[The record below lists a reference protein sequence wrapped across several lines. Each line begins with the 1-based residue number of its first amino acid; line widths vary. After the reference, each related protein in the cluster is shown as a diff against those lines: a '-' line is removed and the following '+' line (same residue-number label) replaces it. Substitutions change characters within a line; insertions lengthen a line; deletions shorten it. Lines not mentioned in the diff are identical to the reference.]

1 MELVNKFCAT
11 YGCGARMFNGM
22 LVLTKGNRSVK
33 VKGFGQMS
41 EEDKRKEL
49 IKARAT
55 LHLIQVNHQAA

>member
-1 MELVNKFCAT
+1 MELVNKFCAA
-11 YGCGARMFNGM
+11 YDCGARMFNGM

-49 IKARAT
+49 VKARAT
-55 LHLIQVNHQAA
+55 LHLIQVNQQAA

>member
-1 MELVNKFCAT
+1 MELVNKFCAA
-11 YGCGARMFNGM
+11 YDCGARMFNGM

-55 LHLIQVNHQAA
+55 LHLVQVQQVAA

>member
-1 MELVNKFCAT
+1 MELVNKFCAA
-11 YGCGARMFNGM
+11 YDCGARMFNGM

-33 VKGFGQMS
+33 IKGFGQMS

-55 LHLIQVNHQAA
+55 LHLVQVQHVAA

>member
-1 MELVNKFCAT
+1 MELVNKFCAA
-11 YGCGARMFNGM
+11 YDCGARMFNGM

-33 VKGFGQMS
+33 VKGYGQMS

-55 LHLIQVNHQAA
+55 LHLVQVQQTAA

>member
-1 MELVNKFCAT
+1 MELVNKFCAA

-22 LVLTKGNRSVK
+22 LVISKGNRCVK
-33 VKGFGQMS
+33 VKGYGQMS

-55 LHLIQVNHQAA
+55 LHLVQVQHVAA

>member
-1 MELVNKFCAT
+1 MELVNKFCAA

-33 VKGFGQMS
+33 IKGFGQMS

-55 LHLIQVNHQAA
+55 LHLVQVQHAAA

>member
-1 MELVNKFCAT
+1 MELVNKFCAA
-11 YGCGARMFNGM
+11 YDCGARMFNGM

-55 LHLIQVNHQAA
+55 LHLVQVQQAAA